1 MSTVVGRLS
10 DFPDRVPQV
19 RTIEGEDVLVVSI
32 DGELFAVDDLCT
44 HADVSLSE
52 GELVDCTIECWL
64 HGSAFSLRTG
74 QPLTPPAT
82 RPLAVHTVIVGGQP
96 DPEVTVSLGRS

>member
-10 DFPDRVPQV
+10 DFPDRAPQM
-19 RTIEGEDVLVVSI
+19 RTVEGEDVLVVCI
-32 DGELFAVDDLCT
+32 DGEIFAVDDLCT

-52 GELVDCTIECWL
+52 GEVVDCTIECWL

-74 QPLTPPAT
+74 QPLSPPAT
-82 RPLAVHTVIVGGQP
+82 RPLAVHTVVTDDQS
-96 DPEVTVSLGRS
+96 DPQVSITLGRS